1 MQLRFD
7 LLDAV
12 AMYTWAVV
20 VGGGIRLTYVL
31 HRAPPLRLERLEFV
45 FSGRVHMRT
54 YFVDSVLG

>member
-1 MQLRFD
+1 M
-7 LLDAV
+7 
-12 AMYTWAVV
+12 
-20 VGGGIRLTYVL
+20 GGCCGGWWDKTDIGIYVL